1 LGRSVLTAV
10 DMRYQAIGVLV
21 GRWTFDLVRW
31 EFEAISERWDAL
43 VRPLPALS
51 ADEEVT
57 WVKE

>member
-1 LGRSVLTAV
+1 
-10 DMRYQAIGVLV
+10 MRYQAIGVLV